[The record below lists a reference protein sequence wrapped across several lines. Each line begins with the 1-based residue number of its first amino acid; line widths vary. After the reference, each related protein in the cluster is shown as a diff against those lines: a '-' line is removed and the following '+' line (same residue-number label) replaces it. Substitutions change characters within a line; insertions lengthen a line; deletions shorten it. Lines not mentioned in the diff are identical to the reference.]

1 MKKLLFV
8 LTGLMAV
15 AVINAQSLDE
25 IVKKYNAAN
34 KQDALAKVKTIKVTG
49 KVSAMGMELPLV
61 MFMKNPDKIKMT
73 YSFNGQEM
81 VMAFDGEKGYAVN
94 PMTGSTDPVE
104 ITGDQLKQ
112 VQDNNAFKN
121 QVDEYFKSGK
131 LTLEG
136 EDKVNDK
143 PAFKLKSTV
152 GTTPVLLYIDKASFM
167 MVKTTA
173 TVDQMGTSVVMDS
186 YMSDFTDI
194 EGVIMPKKVTQMANG
209 MEAAVVSFD
218 TVEVNIPIEDSV
230 FKLK

>member
-15 AVINAQSLDE
+15 ALINAQSLDE

-34 KQDALAKVKTIKVTG
+34 KQDVLAKVKTIKVTG
-49 KVSAMGMELPLV
+49 KVSAMGMELPVV

-73 YSFNGQEM
+73 YSLNGQEI
-81 VMAFDGEKGYAVN
+81 VMAFDGEKGYAIS
-94 PMTGSTDPVE
+94 PMAGSSEPVE
-104 ITGDQLKQ
+104 ITGAQLKQ
-112 VQDNNAFKN
+112 VTDNNAFKN
-121 QVDEYFKSGK
+121 KLDEYLKSGK

-136 EDKVNDK
+136 EENVNDK
-143 PAFKLKSTV
+143 PAFKLKATV
-152 GTTPVLLYIDKASFM
+152 ETTPILLYIDKASYM

-173 TVDQMGTSVVMDS
+173 TVEQMGTSLTMDS
-186 YMSDFTDI
+186 FMSDYTDF
-194 EGVIMPKKVTQMANG
+194 EGVIMPRKTTQMSNG
-209 MEAAVVSFD
+209 IEAAVVSIN

>member
-1 MKKLLFV
+1 MKKLLIV

-25 IVKKYNAAN
+25 IVKKYNVAN
-34 KQDALAKVKTIKVTG
+34 KQEALAKIKTLKVTG
-49 KVSAMGMELPLV
+49 KISAMGMELPLV
-61 MFMKNPDKIKMT
+61 IYSKYPDKTKMT

-81 VMAFDGEKGYAVN
+81 VMAFDGEKGYAIN

-104 ITGDQLKQ
+104 ITGDQLNQ
-112 VQDNNAFKN
+112 VKDNNAFKN

-131 LTLEG
+131 LTLDG

-143 PAFKLKSTV
+143 PAFKLKASA
-152 GTTPVLLYIDKASFM
+152 GTTPVMLYIDKESYM
-167 MVKTTA
+167 LVKTTA
-173 TVDQMGTSVVMDS
+173 TVDQMGTSVTVDAF
-186 YMSDFTDI
+186 MSDFTDV
-194 EGVIMPKKVTQMANG
+194 EGVIMPKKITQMTGG
-209 MEAAVVSFD
+209 MEAAVISFD

>member
-25 IVKKYNAAN
+25 IVKKYNVAN

-49 KVSAMGMELPLV
+49 KVSAMGVELPLV

-81 VMAFDGEKGYAVN
+81 VMAFDGEKGYAIN
-94 PMTGSTDPVE
+94 PMTGSTDAVE

-112 VQDNNAFKN
+112 MQDNNAFKN
-121 QVDEYFKSGK
+121 QVEEYFKSGK

-143 PAFKLKSTV
+143 PAFKLKAAV
-152 GTTPVLLYIDKASFM
+152 GTSPIFMYIDKESYM
-167 MVKTTA
+167 LVKSTA
-173 TVDQMGTSVVMDS
+173 TVDQMGTTVTMDS

-194 EGVIMPKKVTQMANG
+194 EGVVMPKKITQMTGG

-218 TVEVNIPIEDSV
+218 TVEVNVPIEDSV
-230 FKLK
+230 FKIK

>member
-8 LTGLMAV
+8 LTGFMAV

-25 IVKKYNAAN
+25 IIKKYNVAN
-34 KQDALAKVKTIKVTG
+34 KQENLAKVKTIKVTG

-81 VMAFDGEKGYAVN
+81 VTVFDGEKGYMIN
-94 PMTGSTDPVE
+94 PMTGSSDPQE
-104 ITGDQLKQ
+104 ITGDALKQ

-121 QVDEYFKSGK
+121 QVEEYYKSGK
-131 LTLEG
+131 LTLDG

-143 PAFKLKSTV
+143 PAFKLKAAV
-152 GTTPVLLYIDKASFM
+152 GTTPVILYIDKASYM
-167 MVKTTA
+167 LVKSTA
-173 TVDQMGTSVVMDS
+173 TVDQMGTSVTMDS
-186 YMSDFTDI
+186 FMSDFTDI
-194 EGVIMPKKVTQMANG
+194 EGVIMPKKITQMANG
-209 MEAAVVSFD
+209 MEAAVISFD

-230 FKLK
+230 FKIK

>member
-25 IVKKYNAAN
+25 IVKKYNAAT

-49 KVSAMGMELPLV
+49 KVSAMGMELPVV

-81 VMAFDGEKGYAVN
+81 VMAFDGEKGYAIN
-94 PMTGSTDPVE
+94 PMAGSTDPVE
-104 ITGDQLKQ
+104 IAGDQLKQ

-121 QVDEYFKSGK
+121 QVEDYLKSGK

-143 PAFKLKSTV
+143 PAFKLKATV
-152 GTTPVLLYIDKASFM
+152 GTTPVILYIDKESYM
-167 MVKTTA
+167 LVKSTA
-173 TVDQMGTSVVMDS
+173 TVDQMGTSVTMDS

-194 EGVIMPKKVTQMANG
+194 EGVVMPKKVTQMTNG
-209 MEAAVVSFD
+209 MEAAVVSFS